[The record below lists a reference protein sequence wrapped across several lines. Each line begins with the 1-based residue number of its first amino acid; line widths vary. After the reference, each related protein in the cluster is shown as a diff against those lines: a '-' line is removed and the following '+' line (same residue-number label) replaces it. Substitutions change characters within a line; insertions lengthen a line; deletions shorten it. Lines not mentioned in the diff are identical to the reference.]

1 MDKIVFA
8 TTNEGKVKEIK
19 EILAGF
25 PIEVVSMKEMN
36 ITADVEE
43 NGATFEEN
51 SLIKAREVS
60 KLTGLP
66 AMADDSGLEVDYLN
80 GEPGIYSAR
89 YLGRDTDY
97 NYKNN
102 YIIEKLKNAKD
113 EERSARFVCVISLV
127 LPDGREFIKK
137 GVMEGRIAYE
147 IKGENGFGY
156 DPVFYLPEYGM
167 TSAELSGEE
176 KNKISHRGKALGAMK
191 ELISEEKVVDIN
203 VKVFELYVENS
214 NLKIGI
220 RVRGAYDS
228 RVRKP
233 MVTVIFD
240 NGKENRRIP
249 MPVQA
254 YYPSEDLKNFDFFA
268 GYSYTLNQIFF
279 KEYGF
284 EKMRMSLEIAYGEA
298 VFVSPVMTKSSDLL
312 IYGSEFYN
320 VGFGKKHTDIVIT
333 PLVEEQDAS
342 IKNVVLRA
350 LQGGI
355 SFLWNIVLIATS
367 IVLLPIFTLEALLN
381 FIYCVKPA
389 PRNNKL
395 GIMKILFHIKWR
407 VSGIIR
413 KNLSF
418 GYLKLSLAK
427 LGFNLFKMFKVKKN
441 RIVFISNRR
450 DNISGNYEYI
460 YDKLIGNKELDIRTV
475 FDTMEGYFTCFKYG
489 YYMATA
495 KVLLVDDY
503 IGLIY
508 KIPRREDNY
517 LIQVW
522 HACGAFKTF
531 GFSRLGR
538 PGGPKQK
545 NSDHRNYDFCTV
557 SSSEICKYY
566 AEGFG
571 LSLEKVIPTGVP
583 RTDIFFSEEY
593 KEKARKEFYGKY
605 PDLKDKKIVLFAP
618 TFRGNGKKSGFYPEN
633 RFDFIKL
640 YEHFSGAYVIII

>member
-1 MDKIVFA
+1 MD
-8 TTNEGKVKEIK
+8 
-19 EILAGF
+19 
-25 PIEVVSMKEMN
+25 
-36 ITADVEE
+36 
-43 NGATFEEN
+43 
-51 SLIKAREVS
+51 
-60 KLTGLP
+60 
-66 AMADDSGLEVDYLN
+66 
-80 GEPGIYSAR
+80 
-89 YLGRDTDY
+89 
-97 NYKNN
+97 
-102 YIIEKLKNAKD
+102 
-113 EERSARFVCVISLV
+113 IS
-127 LPDGREFIKK
+127 
-137 GVMEGRIAYE
+137 
-147 IKGENGFGY
+147 
-156 DPVFYLPEYGM
+156 
-167 TSAELSGEE
+167 
-176 KNKISHRGKALGAMK
+176 
-191 ELISEEKVVDIN
+191 

-220 RVRGAYDS
+220 RVRGNYDS

-249 MPVQA
+249 MPIQA
-254 YYPSEDLKNFDFFA
+254 YYPSEDLKSFDFFA
-268 GYSYTLNQIFF
+268 GYSYILNQIFV
-279 KEYGF
+279 KDYGS
-284 EKMRMSLEIAYGEA
+284 EKMRMSLEIAYGDN
-298 VFVSPVMTKSSDLL
+298 VFISPVMVESSDLL
-312 IYGSEFYN
+312 VYGSEFYN
-320 VGFGKKHTDIVIT
+320 VGFGKKHKDIVIV
-333 PLVEEQDAS
+333 PLACEQDTS
-342 IKNVVLRA
+342 IKNSVIGV
-350 LQGGI
+350 LQGAI
-355 SFLWNIVLIATS
+355 SFLWSFILIITS
-367 IVLLPIFTLEALLN
+367 IILFPIFTVEALLN

-395 GIMKILFHIKWR
+395 GLMKILFHIKWR
-407 VSGIIR
+407 ISGIVR

-427 LGFNLFKMFKVKKN
+427 LGFNLFKLFKVKKN

-460 YDKLIGNKELDIRTV
+460 YDKLIDNKELDIRTV
-475 FDTMEGYFTCFKYG
+475 FDTTEGYFTCFKYG

-583 RTDIFFSEEY
+583 RTDIFFSEAY
-593 KEKARKEFYGKY
+593 KEKSREDFYSKY

-640 YEHFSGAYVIII
+640 YEHFNGEYVIIIKHHPFVNNRVEIPAEYEGKIIDMSENEELNELLFITDVLITDYSSVVFEASLLDIPMLFYSFDLQNYIATRGFYYEYDSFVPGKIVYNMDSLIEAIENKDFESEKIDAFKHKFFDELDGKAGQRVANLVVSLLEK